1 MKTPLKTVLQINQ
14 EDDLHLNSFHCLY
27 MVRNSPGAFIYYLQE
42 IMLEIMLIII
52 SRKISAL
59 LLL

>member
-27 MVRNSPGAFIYYLQE
+27 MVRNSPGAFIYLQE